1 MASMPKVED
10 RKGTDR
16 IVSRFVITCYE
27 NGAMQIEG
35 PIDNYEYANAVLDNA
50 KDAIRN
56 RRSPKNTGLIIPHHD
71 VTITEKL

>member
-1 MASMPKVED
+1 
-10 RKGTDR
+10 
-16 IVSRFVITCYE
+16 
-27 NGAMQIEG
+27 MQIEG